1 MENTVYISGRN
12 QAKQLIARPGQCEP
26 KQSPWTRSVH
36 SSDIRQ
42 RIYDH
47 QNCTYK
53 SSFTAKYK
61 SWKLIYHNF
70 FDSIEEAIDEE
81 KRIKGGSRQKK
92 INLVNN
98 MNLQWKDLKQDVQE

>member
-1 MENTVYISGRN
+1 MDKGGWVYILTNKYHTVLYVGV
-12 QAKQLIARPGQCEP
+12 
-26 KQSPWTRSVH
+26 T
-36 SSDIRQ
+36 SDIRQ

-61 SWKLIYHNF
+61 SWKLVYHNF

-98 MNLQWKDLKQDVQE
+98 MNLQWKDLTQDVQE